1 MTQIGSFDEAGYLKG
16 ISRRGFTP
24 AKCLGELIANSL
36 DSMDKVPLER
46 DYKKTIVFSVFSDT
60 VRMIDNGFGMSSDD
74 AERMFA
80 LHKENHASDKS
91 RGVSGVGAKPSLSL
105 LGNRQ
110 ETTIY
115 TRVSGGD
122 YLRITVPWARI
133 HAEGVW
139 TGMVAA
145 CPMTEDEKSVFKAER
160 AVGHGTTI
168 EFRKNDALCGILEES
183 FIQSPSNPLDSPG
196 VIFGRDD
203 VSMNYRNHLC
213 RTLVNDVQLKLY
225 NYFDRG
231 SKFYTGVQV
240 DVVEHFYSPQEG
252 RDRFIWRDGG
262 DMMEITPAGPGRFS
276 KEMKKMTV
284 GLTGYHNVGEYTV
297 HTGLREDT
305 GLFDPENPK
314 DPSVKL
320 AEGGIGGS
328 GYIGPYNEEH
338 LGEESFGFL
347 GSYKLVRNGQ
357 LIGLIEPP
365 DICLSSARG
374 NWASNLETC
383 IVQTEV
389 RFNPCSSLDDNHQD
403 RAMNIQENK
412 NQFDGKSLP
421 KNFTRLIR
429 CLKKKKVQAIQEYF
443 SVVLKSAEAPIAES
457 NGEPNGEQFVTED
470 EEEEHENTV
479 VVAPTPAIHESDE
492 SEEEAQVTPPVT
504 TEQTTLE
511 DAFGEFV
518 QAVPNGKSLKKQLAR
533 LCEILHDETIYDSPE
548 HIELSKTLARML
560 G

>member
-16 ISRRGFTP
+16 FSRRGFTP

-46 DYKKTIVFSVFSDT
+46 DYKKTIVFNVFSDT

-74 AERMFA
+74 AKRMFA

-91 RGVSGVGAKPSLSL
+91 RGVSGVGAKPSLSI
-105 LGNRQ
+105 LGNGQ

-133 HAEGVW
+133 HAEGMW
-139 TGMVAA
+139 TGMVTAH
-145 CPMTEDEKSVFKAER
+145 PMTEEEKVVFNGER
-160 AVGHGTTI
+160 PVPHGTTI
-168 EFRKNDALCGILEES
+168 EFRKNDTLCGILEES
-183 FIQSPSNPLDSPG
+183 FLQSPSNPLDSPG
-196 VIFGRDD
+196 IIFGRDD

-231 SKFYTGVQV
+231 SKFYTGVQA

-262 DMMEITPAGPGRFS
+262 EMMEVPHAGAGRFS

-284 GLTGYHNVGEYTV
+284 GLTGYHKVGEYTV

-314 DPSVKL
+314 DPSIK
-320 AEGGIGGS
+320 ATEGGIGGS
-328 GYIGPYNEEH
+328 GYLGPYNKEH
-338 LGEESFGFL
+338 LGEESFWFL

-443 SVVLKSAEAPIAES
+443 SAVLKSAEPPMAELRR
-457 NGEPNGEQFVTED
+457 EPNGEQFLTG
-470 EEEEHENTV
+470 EEHENTV
-479 VVAPTPAIHESDE
+479 VVASTPVVQESDE
-492 SEEEAQVTPPVT
+492 SEEEAQVTPPPST

-533 LCEILHDETIYDSPE
+533 LSEILHDETIYDSPE
-548 HIELSKTLARML
+548 YIEFSKIVAAMLA
-560 G
+560 

>member
-1 MTQIGSFDEAGYLKG
+1 
-16 ISRRGFTP
+16 
-24 AKCLGELIANSL
+24 
-36 DSMDKVPLER
+36 
-46 DYKKTIVFSVFSDT
+46 
-60 VRMIDNGFGMSSDD
+60 
-74 AERMFA
+74 
-80 LHKENHASDKS
+80 
-91 RGVSGVGAKPSLSL
+91 
-105 LGNRQ
+105 
-110 ETTIY
+110 
-115 TRVSGGD
+115 
-122 YLRITVPWARI
+122 
-133 HAEGVW
+133 
-139 TGMVAA
+139 
-145 CPMTEDEKSVFKAER
+145 
-160 AVGHGTTI
+160 
-168 EFRKNDALCGILEES
+168 
-183 FIQSPSNPLDSPG
+183 
-196 VIFGRDD
+196 
-203 VSMNYRNHLC
+203 MNYRNHLC

-231 SKFYTGVQV
+231 SKFYTGVQA

-262 DMMEITPAGPGRFS
+262 EMMEVPHVRAGCFS

-284 GLTGYHNVGEYTV
+284 GLTGYHKVGEYTV

-314 DPSVKL
+314 DPSIK
-320 AEGGIGGS
+320 ATEGGIGGS
-328 GYIGPYNEEH
+328 GYLGPYNKEH
-338 LGEESFGFL
+338 LGEESFWFL

-389 RFNPCSSLDDNHQD
+389 RFNPCSSQEDNHQD

-443 SVVLKSAEAPIAES
+443 SAVLKSAEPPIAE
-457 NGEPNGEQFVTED
+457 QFVGEDEED
-470 EEEEHENTV
+470 EEENTV
-479 VVAPTPAIHESDE
+479 VAEPTPLPPLPD
-492 SEEEAQVTPPVT
+492 SEEEAQVTPPPST

-533 LCEILHDETIYDSPE
+533 LSEILHDETIYDSPE
-548 HIELSKTLARML
+548 YIEFSKIVAAMLA
-560 G
+560 